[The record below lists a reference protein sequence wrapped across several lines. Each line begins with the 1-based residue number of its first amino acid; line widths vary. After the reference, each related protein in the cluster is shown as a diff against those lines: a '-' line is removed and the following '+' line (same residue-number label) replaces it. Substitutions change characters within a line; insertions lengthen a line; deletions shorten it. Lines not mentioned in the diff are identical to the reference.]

1 MEQHIRSQF
10 DKDLEEAQALLV
22 RMGALVETAL
32 TTAAEALE
40 TLNLDLARKVQND
53 DHAIDEL
60 RDLIDTEC
68 ARIIALRA
76 PIASDLRVLLV
87 VMRIANSLERIG
99 DYAKN
104 AAKRTHVLASV
115 RQLEGTTSS
124 IRRMAR
130 QVAGMLDEALRAM
143 ITRDVELAT
152 KVRDSDVEVDESYG
166 TQFRALITHM
176 LENPA
181 NISTAMH
188 LHFIAKNFERAGDHA
203 TTIAEQAIYL
213 ATGKMPAQERPKLET
228 SKLLGNP

>member
-1 MEQHIRSQF
+1 MEQHIHSQF
-10 DKDLEEAQALLV
+10 DKDLETAQAHLS
-22 RMGALVETAL
+22 RMSALVEGAL
-32 TTAAEALE
+32 TKAAEALD
-40 TLNLDLARKVQND
+40 TLDLDLARQVQQD
-53 DHAIDEL
+53 DAAIDEL

-76 PIASDLRVLLV
+76 PIASDLRTVLV
-87 VMRIANSLERIG
+87 IMRIANSLERVG

-104 AAKRTHVLASV
+104 AAKRTHVLANT
-115 RQLEGTTSS
+115 RQIDGTTGA

-130 QVAGMLDEALRAM
+130 QVSAMLDDALRAM
-143 ITRDVELAT
+143 ITRDAVLAT
-152 KVRDSDVEVDESYG
+152 KVRDSDIEVDESYG

-176 LENPA
+176 MENPA

-213 ATGKMPAQERPKLET
+213 ATGKMPADDRPKLET
-228 SKLLGNP
+228 SKLGA

>member
-10 DKDLEEAQALLV
+10 DKDLEAVQAHLL

-32 TTAAEALE
+32 VTAADALDR
-40 TLNLDLARKVQND
+40 LDLELAHKVQQED
-53 DHAIDEL
+53 RAIDEL
-60 RDLIDTEC
+60 RDLIDAEC
-68 ARIIALRA
+68 AQIIALRA
-76 PIASDLRVLLV
+76 PIASDLRVVLV
-87 VMRIANSLERIG
+87 VMRIANSLERVG

-104 AAKRTHVLASV
+104 AAKRTHALASV
-115 RQLEGTTSS
+115 RQINGTTSA
-124 IRRMAR
+124 IRRMAQ
-130 QVAGMLDEALRAM
+130 QVAGMLDDALRAM
-143 ITRDVELAT
+143 VTRDVDLAT

-213 ATGKMPAQERPKLET
+213 ATGKLPAEERPKLET
-228 SKLLGNP
+228 SRLIGTV